1 MYKKVIKKLKQY
13 ADVVCIGRKKYAQNY
28 INYAGGYLDE
38 FKDLVIFSCLN
49 LELITDYVD
58 WQSND
63 FKNGSRKGNADLMAW
78 TAEME
83 QKKKRRKLKLRNDLI
98 RFCKVVLDNREDLDI
113 CLLEIEHIDTQEQKY
128 NFLVRN
134 KLLGKYKDFD
144 FDSILLARYAC
155 TYRELELKKQLQEKN
170 IEIEKLKEKLRDN
183 TKTVCEE
190 LIKYV
195 TKRTSEENKCQI
207 LYLDEL
213 TLKGGAK

>member
-63 FKNGSRKGNADLMAW
+63 FKNGSRKGYADLMAW

-83 QKKKRRKLKLRNDLI
+83 QKKKRRQAKKE
-98 RFCKVVLDNREDLDI
+98 FEK
-113 CLLEIEHIDTQEQKY
+113 KY
-128 NFLVRN
+128 F
-134 KLLGKYKDFD
+134 
-144 FDSILLARYAC
+144 
-155 TYRELELKKQLQEKN
+155 ELELEN
-170 IEIEKLKEKLRDN
+170 AHLKETCDNLQNEIANQIDEINALKQKLQDGA
-183 TKTVCEE
+183 KTVCEE
-190 LIKYV
+190 LIQYI
-195 TKRTSEENKCQI
+195 TKRSNKENKCQI
-207 LYLDEL
+207 LYLDEF

>member
-1 MYKKVIKKLKQY
+1 MYKKVIKKLKHY
-13 ADVVCIGRKKYAQNY
+13 ANVVCIGRSKYAQNY
-28 INYAGGYLDE
+28 IDYAGGYLYE
-38 FKDLVIFSCLN
+38 FKDVIIFDRLN
-49 LELITDYVD
+49 LELIPDFID
-58 WQSND
+58 WNSGD
-63 FKNGSRKGNADLMAW
+63 FKNGERKAYADLMAW
-78 TAEME
+78 TAEIG
-83 QKKKRRKLKLRNDLI
+83 KKTKNRKLKLRNDLI
-98 RFCKVVLDNREDLDI
+98 RFCKIVLDNREDLDI
-113 CLLEIEHIDTQEQKY
+113 CLSEIEHIDTQEQKY

-144 FDSILLARYAC
+144 FDNILLARYAC